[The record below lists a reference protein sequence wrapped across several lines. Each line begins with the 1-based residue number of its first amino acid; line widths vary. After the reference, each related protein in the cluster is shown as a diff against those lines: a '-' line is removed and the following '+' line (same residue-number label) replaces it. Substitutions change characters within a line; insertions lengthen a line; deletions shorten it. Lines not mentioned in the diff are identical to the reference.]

1 MMMMINFF
9 FSSSE
14 LSFSFKIFAIKDIDD
29 DDDDDRKT

>member
-1 MMMMINFF
+1 MMMINFF

-14 LSFSFKIFAIKDIDD
+14 LLFSFKIFAIKDIG